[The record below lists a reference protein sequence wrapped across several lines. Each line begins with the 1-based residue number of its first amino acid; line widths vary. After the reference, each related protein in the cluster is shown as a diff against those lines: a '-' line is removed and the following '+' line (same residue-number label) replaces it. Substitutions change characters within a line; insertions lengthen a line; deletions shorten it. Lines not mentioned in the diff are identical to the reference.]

1 MKRSTEDYDWPT
13 CEKILRVLFAEEL
26 RVTSITDL
34 GEVNSTSIHRPG
46 LGSAV
51 PAISDCMT
59 IPQKLGSKGFWCMGK
74 TGSSIVEQ

>member
-34 GEVNSTSIHRPG
+34 GEVNSTSTPQLG

-51 PAISDCMT
+51 PAISGCMT
-59 IPQKLGSKGFWCMGK
+59 TPQKLGPKGFWCMGK
-74 TGSSIVEQ
+74 TGNRLVGQ